1 MLHTAGTAGLTL
13 EDWNS
18 QAKEAGIGMKRK
30 ADLTDIRNALLSKGL
45 VRNYDDRW
53 NVVHS

>member
-1 MLHTAGTAGLTL
+1 MHGAGSAGLSL

-18 QAKEAGIGMKRK
+18 HAKDAGIGIKRK

-45 VRNYDDRW
+45 VRNYSDRW
-53 NVVHS
+53 HVVHE